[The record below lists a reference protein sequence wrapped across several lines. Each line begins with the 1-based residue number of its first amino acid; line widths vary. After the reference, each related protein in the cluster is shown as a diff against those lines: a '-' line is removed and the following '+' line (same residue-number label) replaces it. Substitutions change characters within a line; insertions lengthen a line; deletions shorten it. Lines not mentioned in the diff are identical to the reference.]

1 MDIYVVKADETIND
15 IAKRFNLTIDD
26 IQSVNDINVLEIKE
40 GDEINIPLILSEDF
54 IYYEVKEGDTLKN
67 IVAGKNLDL
76 KTIAHLN
83 GLELSDYI
91 YPKQVLIIPKDNVR
105 VYITEKGDTLKDL
118 EANLGFT
125 IQKILE
131 DNPNLYLVENQLI
144 IERDSL

>member
-1 MDIYVVKADETIND
+1 MLKVKIW
-15 IAKRFNLTIDD
+15 I
-26 IQSVNDINVLEIKE
+26 
-40 GDEINIPLILSEDF
+40 
-54 IYYEVKEGDTLKN
+54 
-67 IVAGKNLDL
+67 
-76 KTIAHLN
+76 LN

-144 IERDSL
+144 IERDN